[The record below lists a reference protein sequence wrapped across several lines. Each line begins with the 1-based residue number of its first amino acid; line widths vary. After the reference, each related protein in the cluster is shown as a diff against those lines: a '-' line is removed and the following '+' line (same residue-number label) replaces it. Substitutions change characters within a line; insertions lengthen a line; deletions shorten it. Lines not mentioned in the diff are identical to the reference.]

1 VKNDQLLEQWRELES
16 RHATVR
22 ETLERALQR
31 KHQLSLTEY
40 EVLRRLASS
49 PEGRL
54 RMQEVSEDIHLTQS
68 ALSRLVQRLEE
79 EGFAKRGVCEHDR
92 RGVYACITD
101 SGRAAQERAEPTHI
115 AALGE
120 TLG

>member
-1 VKNDQLLEQWRELES
+1 MKNDPLLERWRELES

-40 EVLRRLASS
+40 EVLRRLAGS
-49 PEGRL
+49 EKGQL
-54 RMQEVSEDIHLTQS
+54 RMQEVAEDIRLSQS

-79 EGFAKRGVCEHDR
+79 EGFATRGVCEHDR

-101 SGRAAQERAEPTHI
+101 SGRAAQEAAESTHI